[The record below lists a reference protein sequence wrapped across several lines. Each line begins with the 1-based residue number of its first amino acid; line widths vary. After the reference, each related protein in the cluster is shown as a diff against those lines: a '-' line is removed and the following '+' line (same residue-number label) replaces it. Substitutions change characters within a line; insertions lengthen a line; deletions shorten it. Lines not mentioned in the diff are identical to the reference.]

1 MADQTL
7 TPLPTARTSTPG
19 RPMEKFDASFAR
31 YDGAIRDN
39 HGKIWSQ
46 ESLATLAALFHDG
59 ESLAG
64 MCETLQRP
72 ADGTL
77 KKLVQ
82 HRLLHHDPFTNT
94 YTRCHTQPKTKPTQ
108 PEEPTMTHATIE
120 TKTFIEGIDA
130 ANMGDEQ
137 IFKKIASL
145 ENSIKVW
152 GAIENK
158 PKKLDA
164 MIEQTKADIKA
175 LVVYVDGR

>member
-1 MADQTL
+1 
-7 TPLPTARTSTPG
+7 
-19 RPMEKFDASFAR
+19 MEQFNASFAR
-31 YDGAIRDN
+31 RDRTQREN
-39 HGKIWSQ
+39 HGKTWTEEHKEDLRNMFHSGDTLQ
-46 ESLATLAALFHDG
+46 EI
-59 ESLAG
+59 
-64 MCETLQRP
+64 CEQLQRP

-77 KKLVQ
+77 NKMVQ
-82 HRLLHHDPFTNT
+82 LRLIHYDAVTNT

-130 ANMGDEQ
+130 ANMSDEQ

-145 ENSIKVW
+145 EISIKTW

-175 LVVYVDGR
+175 LVSYVDGR